1 MLHQRILRDKILFG
15 RGSGEFY
22 LNLSDKKGNR
32 WKREEK
38 ACAGKE
44 IQGRKDRKNTQEKR
58 KKQQL

>member
-32 WKREEK
+32 WKREET
-38 ACAGKE
+38 E
-44 IQGRKDRKNTQEKR
+44 VR
-58 KKQQL
+58 